1 MRIAAIAAIDNPKG
15 ISLLMREDDYVF
27 EVIVIITCD
36 LTNFAILRFYI
47 YFVVIGYIR

>member
-27 EVIVIITCD
+27 EVIVIIICD